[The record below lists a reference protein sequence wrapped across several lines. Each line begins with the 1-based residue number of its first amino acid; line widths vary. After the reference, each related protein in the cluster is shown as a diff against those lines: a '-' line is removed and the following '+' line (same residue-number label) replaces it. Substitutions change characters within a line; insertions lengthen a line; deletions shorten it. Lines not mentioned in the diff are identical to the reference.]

1 MASSET
7 LQRTEKS
14 SDDQSLKLALAISL
28 LRSKLQHKQPPPPPP
43 SLPPPPP
50 PPEAD
55 ALRWKRKAKERKQEI
70 LRLREDLKVA
80 EDASRAHQVPEVAS
94 CKCYFYNELGKM
106 SSKELVDGSDCS
118 FSDVLRRRFLK
129 QVRYKQRRRKRD
141 GSISDQR
148 RSTTDLNKEDETE
161 QLISAVDFLVDLCD
175 TVFSV
180 EEANFANW
188 CHQAADFLL
197 ASLKNLLSL
206 AENMETI
213 QGTVNG
219 LTMRLIRRMIYPAR
233 GNEPDDIDSDVQ
245 FYVQHLIR
253 KLACEPYIGQRILVA
268 VSQNIYSMAES
279 LLFCNP
285 FDDNFVQMHGAMFI
299 LIQLLEFLVSDYL
312 STWSRTEAFDKIL
325 FEEWLI
331 SVVHARKA
339 VELLESRN
347 TLYILYMDR
356 LIGQLAKQLDQISSL
371 HQLNPDTLRNLFH

>member
-55 ALRWKRKAKERKQEI
+55 ALRWKRKVSNMLVDRMNLMIQRTFCIFYVDFFVLPSMIFIPCMFLFMYCKAKERKQEI

-129 QVRYKQRRRKRD
+129 Q
-141 GSISDQR
+141 
-148 RSTTDLNKEDETE
+148 DLNKEDETE

-180 EEANFANW
+180 
-188 CHQAADFLL
+188 
-197 ASLKNLLSL
+197 
-206 AENMETI
+206 
-213 QGTVNG
+213 
-219 LTMRLIRRMIYPAR
+219 R
-233 GNEPDDIDSDVQ
+233 
-245 FYVQHLIR
+245 
-253 KLACEPYIGQRILVA
+253 
-268 VSQNIYSMAES
+268 
-279 LLFCNP
+279 
-285 FDDNFVQMHGAMFI
+285 
-299 LIQLLEFLVSDYL
+299 QLHCCF
-312 STWSRTEAFDKIL
+312 
-325 FEEWLI
+325 
-331 SVVHARKA
+331 
-339 VELLESRN
+339 
-347 TLYILYMDR
+347 M
-356 LIGQLAKQLDQISSL
+356 
-371 HQLNPDTLRNLFH
+371 

>member
-197 ASLKNLLSL
+197 
-206 AENMETI
+206 
-213 QGTVNG
+213 
-219 LTMRLIRRMIYPAR
+219 
-233 GNEPDDIDSDVQ
+233 EPDDIDSDVQ